1 MSDETLHKLGTYFV
15 HFDVLKRYGLT
26 FERFLQLVTIGQWG
40 EVVGGTQTMEFSR
53 KVVCG
58 QVLRA

>member
-1 MSDETLHKLGTYFV
+1 MTDERLHKLGTYFV

-40 EVVGGTQTMEFSR
+40 EVVEEEILELAVSRQIVCR
-53 KVVCG
+53 KV
-58 QVLRA
+58 L